1 MKKLLIIAL
10 SLWIALSS
18 LNTSIQA
25 ATNVQETTGIA
36 QSALSLHS
44 EYAYIW
50 NVEEQMPLYEKASH
64 ERMYPAS
71 LTKVMTTLVALEEQ
85 PDLEEVILMSADI
98 FEGLA
103 EEGASVAGYQI
114 GEEATVRDLL
124 YGILLPSGADAARA
138 IAKRVAGSEAAY
150 AQKMNEKAQAL
161 GMKDTHFV
169 NTSGLHD
176 DQHYTTAYDLSL
188 LLQAA
193 LKNETFQELFGAVS
207 YQSELGNH
215 TFYSTRLSG
224 LANAGIQ
231 NDFLTGS
238 KTGFTLEGGLCLAA
252 SMEVNGAHYLIITG
266 NAGND
271 FASGEHIQDG
281 YRIYQYL
288 QAHYQLMQIHQK
300 LESIRQVEVTYGK
313 GDQVDGMYLVDA
325 SILVEKGKESEVTI
339 EFTPAQHVTAPIST
353 YDVIGTERIVSP
365 SLGIT
370 HTYEVY
376 AMHAVE
382 RDMWAYLFHSW
393 WFYALLCLLGFLLFG
408 LGYKHHGK
416 RRKKAYRKRKSRL

>member
-1 MKKLLIIAL
+1 MKKLFLCL
-10 SLWIALSS
+10 SVLVS
-18 LNTSIQA
+18 LCTLSIQVQ
-25 ATNVQETTGIA
+25 ATSFLQEIA
-36 QSALSLHS
+36 PIDQSALSLHS
-44 EYAYIW
+44 EYAYVW

-71 LTKVMTTLVALEEQ
+71 LTKVMTTLVALDELS
-85 PDLEEVILMSADI
+85 DLDEVILMSADL
-98 FEGLA
+98 FVGLA

-150 AQKMNEKAQAL
+150 AEKMNEKAQAL

-169 NTSGLHD
+169 NTSGLHED
-176 DQHYTTAYDLSL
+176 AHYTTAYDLSL
-188 LLQAA
+188 LLEAA

-207 YQSELGNH
+207 YHSELGNH

-224 LANAGIQ
+224 LSNAGIQ

-266 NAGND
+266 NAGNE
-271 FASGEHIQDG
+271 FASGEHIRDA

-288 QAHYQLMQIHQK
+288 QDHYQLMQIHQK
-300 LESIRQVEVTYGK
+300 LDSIRQVEVSYGK
-313 GDQVDGMYLVDA
+313 EEQVDGMVLVDA
-325 SILVEKGKESEVTI
+325 SILVEKGKEAEVTI
-339 EFTPAQHVTAPIST
+339 AFTPTDSTTAPIST
-353 YDVIGTERIVSP
+353 YDVIGTETVSSP
-365 SLGIT
+365 SLGIV

-376 AMHAVE
+376 AMHGVE
-382 RDMWAYLFHSW
+382 RDVWSYLFHSW
-393 WFYALLCLLGFLLFG
+393 WFYALLCLFVLSLLS
-408 LGYKHHGK
+408 LLHHHKLKQRRIVYSKH
-416 RRKKAYRKRKSRL
+416 